1 MKKTTGDALQD
12 LKVRPSCSYYL
23 LSGILSSFVW
33 DLDIM
38 QLQLRG
44 LHHLLKCQNV
54 FSELRLTDTIYI
66 CNLAFVNRSV
76 NMSTVNGWRRS
87 ELPAIKPS
95 QWVHQ

>member
-38 QLQLRG
+38 QMQLRC
-44 LHHLLKCQNV
+44 LLQLLKCQNV
-54 FSELRLTDTIYI
+54 FSELRLTDTIYLQSGL
-66 CNLAFVNRSV
+66 CEQKCKYE
-76 NMSTVNGWRRS
+76 TVCTHVTRGCTWEHEDRTR
-87 ELPAIKPS
+87 EM
-95 QWVHQ
+95 